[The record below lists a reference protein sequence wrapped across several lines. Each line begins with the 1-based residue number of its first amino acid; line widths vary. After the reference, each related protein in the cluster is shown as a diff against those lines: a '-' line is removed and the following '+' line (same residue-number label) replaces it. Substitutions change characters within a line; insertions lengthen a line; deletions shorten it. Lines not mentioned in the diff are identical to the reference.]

1 MFYVII
7 KYNPLQ
13 SSATVAGSRVS
24 RNFRSNNP
32 LAFRLR
38 LYLLAFICTKLFS
51 VINRVQ
57 NIADNDNPIFA
68 LYLLQALFEPFTGF
82 VRSVPQYHL
91 QKKYILTL
99 YPLNNQ
105 ANALVYGANRMVIK
119 EYKRKWEEY
128 KRIQAENSSGSYE
141 PKKIAA
147 TSASSTS
154 TTTKNDIEMN
164 MDMTPS
170 PLSNSN
176 TEVVPVSATK
186 KKKHPKMLTKS
197 MQSMEFVARDFSTG
211 AVSGDTPTTTTATTN
226 KSGGDDDEGE
236 DSSA

>member
-1 MFYVII
+1 MII
-7 KYNPLQ
+7 RFLLCTYFRLFSNR
-13 SSATVAGSRVS
+13 SRVS
-24 RNFRSNNP
+24 YVVFLNTTSRRNIYS
-32 LAFRLR
+32 
-38 LYLLAFICTKLFS
+38 
-51 VINRVQ
+51 
-57 NIADNDNPIFA
+57 
-68 LYLLQALFEPFTGF
+68 
-82 VRSVPQYHL
+82 H
-91 QKKYILTL
+91 L

>member
-13 SSATVAGSRVS
+13 SSATHAGSRVS

-82 VRSVPQYHL
+82 
-91 QKKYILTL
+91 
-99 YPLNNQ
+99 

-128 KRIQAENSSGSYE
+128 KRNQAEESSVYE
-141 PKKIAA
+141 PKKTAA
-147 TSASSTS
+147 KSDSSTS

-170 PLSNSN
+170 PSSNSPA
-176 TEVVPVSATK
+176 EVVPVTTTTTK
-186 KKKHPKMLTKS
+186 KMHPTIGS
-197 MQSMEFVARDFSTG
+197 MQSMEFIARDLSTET
-211 AVSGDTPTTTTATTN
+211 VTDDTK
-226 KSGGDDDEGE
+226 KSGDDDGQ
-236 DSSA
+236 

>member
-13 SSATVAGSRVS
+13 SSVTHAGSRVS

-82 VRSVPQYHL
+82 
-91 QKKYILTL
+91 
-99 YPLNNQ
+99 

-128 KRIQAENSSGSYE
+128 KRNQAEENSVYE

-147 TSASSTS
+147 KSGSSTS

-176 TEVVPVSATK
+176 AEVVSVSATK